1 MDNLIVSYDTEKVP
15 LKLPELKPM
24 ASVMLQQNSEVMGS
38 NIVEATRIFQV
49 YTSDNFS
56 SFENIFLDPLRAP

>member
-1 MDNLIVSYDTEKVP
+1 MDNLIVSYDTENVP
-15 LKLPELKPM
+15 LKPSELKPM
-24 ASVMLQQNSEVMGS
+24 ASVMLKQNSEVMGS

-49 YTSDNFS
+49 YTRDNFS